1 MIISIG
7 INIIL
12 FILGGIFKFLPI
24 VTIAS
29 IPYIGETVSNTLLT
43 MVTTWNAFIVTF
55 PYAGIAW
62 NVLLYVILPF
72 EALMLLGKFFL
83 GSRMPNN

>member
-1 MIISIG
+1 MLITIF

-12 FILGGIFKFLPI
+12 FVVGGIFKLLPV

-29 IPYIGETVSNTLLT
+29 IPYIGDQVSSFLVT
-43 MVTTWNAFIVTF
+43 MVTTWNAFIDTF

-62 NVLLYVILPF
+62 NVFIYVILPF

-83 GSRMPNN
+83 GHRMPNN